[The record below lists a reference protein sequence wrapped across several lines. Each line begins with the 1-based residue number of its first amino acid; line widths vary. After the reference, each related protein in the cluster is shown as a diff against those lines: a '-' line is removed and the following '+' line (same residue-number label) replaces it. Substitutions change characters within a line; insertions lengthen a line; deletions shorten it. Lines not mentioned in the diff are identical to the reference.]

1 MGESSSRVWVLG
13 ADLVDGVFVFEL
25 NRPEARNAIS
35 PDMVAALN
43 DALSRFESDDSA
55 KVGVITGAGP
65 AFCAG
70 LDLKVFAAA
79 DADAERRTVG
89 TLLRRFGQLGKPL
102 IGAINGP
109 AIAGGLE
116 LALSCDFLIGSPRA
130 VFADTHVKIGAF
142 PGAGLT
148 ARLSRAVGVRTAK
161 AMGLA
166 GLRLDALAALR
177 AGLLVEVVEPDALMT
192 RAHELAFNIA
202 NANGALVASLRK
214 LYDANMNRSL
224 NDALAAEQVELE
236 RWRQAS
242 PRTWSA

>member
-1 MGESSSRVWVLG
+1 MGERSSTGSVLG

-43 DALSRFESDDSA
+43 DALSRFQSDDSA
-55 KVGVITGAGP
+55 KAGVITGAGS

-70 LDLKVFAAA
+70 LDLKVFAAT

-89 TLLRRFGQLGKPL
+89 ALLRRFGQLTKPM

-116 LALSCDFLIGSPRA
+116 LALS
-130 VFADTHVKIGAF
+130 
-142 PGAGLT
+142 
-148 ARLSRAVGVRTAK
+148 
-161 AMGLA
+161 
-166 GLRLDALAALR
+166 
-177 AGLLVEVVEPDALMT
+177 
-192 RAHELAFNIA
+192 FNIA
-202 NANGALVASLRK
+202 TADGELIASLRE

-224 NDALAAEQVELE
+224 DDALAAEQVELE
-236 RWRQAS
+236 RWRQSS